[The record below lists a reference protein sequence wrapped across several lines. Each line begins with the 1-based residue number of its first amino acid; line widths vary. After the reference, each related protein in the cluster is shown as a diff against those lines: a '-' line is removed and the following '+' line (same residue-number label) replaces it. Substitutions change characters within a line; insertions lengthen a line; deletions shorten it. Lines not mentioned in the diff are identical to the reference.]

1 MNKNYGIENQ
11 RSAGPAQLTSLA
23 IRLKSVSKIFKT
35 GDETVNVLNEADL
48 EIKEGETFAITGE
61 SGTGKSTLLHIMGT
75 LLKPDSGSVGYFNN
89 PDIYGLTDKSL
100 SKFRNETIGFVFQFH
115 YLLNEF
121 SCVENVA
128 MPLYIR
134 NEPKTKA
141 LSIARDYLCELG
153 LEHRL
158 NFKPHMLSGGE
169 QQRAAIARSLI
180 GSPKVVLMDEP
191 TGNLDPRHAEKLHE
205 IIINLNKKYNKTLVV
220 VTHDKEFS
228 NMMNHKIKIVNGIIE
243 HIN

>member
-1 MNKNYGIENQ
+1 MNKDYKDAV
-11 RSAGPAQLTSLA
+11 RLTE
-23 IRLKSVSKIFKT
+23 VSKIFKT
-35 GDETVNVLNEADL
+35 GDETVNVLNKAGL

-75 LLKPDSGSVGYFNN
+75 LLKPDSGSVGYFSN
-89 PDIYGLTDKSL
+89 PDIYRLTDKRL

-141 LSIARDYLCELG
+141 LRIARDYLCELG

-158 NFKPHMLSGGE
+158 NFKPYMLSGGE
-169 QQRAAIARSLI
+169 QQRASIARALA
-180 GSPKVVLMDEP
+180 GSPGVILMDEP
-191 TGNLDPRHAEKLHE
+191 TGNLDPGHADKLHG

-220 VTHDKEFS
+220 VTHDREFS
-228 NMMNHKIKIVNGIIE
+228 NMMDHRIKIVNGIIE

>member
-1 MNKNYGIENQ
+1 MSKDYG
-11 RSAGPAQLTSLA
+11 PA
-23 IRLKSVSKIFKT
+23 IRLRKVSKMFKT
-35 GDETVNVLNEADL
+35 GDETVSILDAADL

-75 LLKPDSGSVGYFNN
+75 LLKPDSGSVGYFENA
-89 PDIYGLTDKSL
+89 DIYGLTDKRL
-100 SKFRNETIGFVFQFH
+100 SEFRNENIGFVFQFH

-121 SCVENVA
+121 SCIENVA

-141 LSIARDYLCELG
+141 LKIARDYLCELG

-158 NFKPHMLSGGE
+158 NFKPYMLSGGE
-169 QQRAAIARSLI
+169 QQRAAIARALI

-205 IIINLNKKYNKTLVV
+205 LIINLNKKYNKTLVV
-220 VTHDKEFS
+220 VTHDEEFS
-228 NMMNHKIKIVNGIIE
+228 NMMGHKIKIVTGAIE
-243 HIN
+243 HINKHIN